1 MVDPQEEGTSST
13 KSLVEHME
21 EAPKKILDYLSSS
34 TKSYIAHVLGLIK
47 SYWPQAKLAPLASG
61 IAVECSEED
70 FIRYR
75 EEAKPLAE
83 EIIKSLEE

>member
-1 MVDPQEEGTSST
+1 M
-13 KSLVEHME
+13 
-21 EAPKKILDYLSSS
+21 
-34 TKSYIAHVLGLIK
+34 KSYIAHVLGLIK

-61 IAVECSEED
+61 IAIECSEED

-75 EEAKPLAE
+75 EEAKPIAE

>member
-13 KSLVEHME
+13 RSLVERLE
-21 EAPKKILDYLSSS
+21 EALRKILEYLSSS

-47 SYWPQAKLAPLASG
+47 SYWPQAKLAPLASR

-75 EEAKPLAE
+75 EEAEPLAE
-83 EIIKSLEE
+83 EIIKTLEE